1 VKVATLFSWGEIE
14 AAAKEWDCS
23 WSEALCRLLD
33 GEMLVSAIE
42 HLLVHMF
49 PDNTSRMIH

>member
-33 GEMLVSAIE
+33 GEMPVSALE

-49 PDNTSRMIH
+49 PETASKATH